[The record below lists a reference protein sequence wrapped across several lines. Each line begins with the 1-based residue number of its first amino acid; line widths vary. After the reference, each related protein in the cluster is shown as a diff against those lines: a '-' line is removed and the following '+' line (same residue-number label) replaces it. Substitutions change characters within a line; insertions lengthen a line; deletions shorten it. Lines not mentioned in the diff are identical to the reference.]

1 MAQQPKKDRP
11 PLRAVSTGKKEAMDP
26 EKKKTDGP
34 IDEENVGASVQ
45 QIWELVRKSTDVIVA
60 LREEN
65 GILSNELASLRR
77 SEMQLQDRIEDF
89 LERID
94 TLERNVGDVGPMA
107 KDTTTKQIDRLE
119 DKLDRGM
126 TDSSDGRNV
135 TITITI
141 RDDSP
146 DGPRDRMDD
155 DVRSIIDAA
164 SSAIKR
170 RVGGA

>member
-1 MAQQPKKDRP
+1 MGQQPKKDRP
-11 PLRAVSTGKKEAMDP
+11 PLRAVNTGKPDAPDTKGP
-26 EKKKTDGP
+26 EMPK
-34 IDEENVGASVQ
+34 DEENVEASVQ

-77 SEMQLQDRIEDF
+77 SEMQLQDRIQDF

-94 TLERNVGDVGPMA
+94 TLERNQGNIAPA
-107 KDTTTKQIDRLE
+107 SEDTSVKQIDRLE
-119 DKLDRGM
+119 DKLETGA
-126 TDSSDGRNV
+126 TEASDGRNV
-135 TITITI
+135 TITINI
-141 RDDSP
+141 RDDRPSGSEDP
-146 DGPRDRMDD
+146 MDQ
-155 DVRSIIDAA
+155 DVRNIIDAA